1 MEKLTAAIEELW
13 HDRKRVLGLPMSFTR
28 YALSNDRIFIRKG
41 MLNTTQDE
49 IILYRIR
56 DLSVKQSLGQK
67 LFGVGSVSVVS
78 TDKTQPNL
86 TIKNVRKPYE
96 VKEFIHDSVEKMKI
110 ERRMSIG
117 EMSMDL
123 DENIDIDDFQD

>member
-67 LFGVGSVSVVS
+67 LFGVGSVSVIS
-78 TDKTQPNL
+78 IDKTQPNL
-86 TIKNVRKPYE
+86 VIKNVRNPYE
-96 VKEFIHDSVEKMKI
+96 VKEYIHDSVEKMKI

-123 DENIDIDDFQD
+123 DEDIDLEDLNQ